1 MASQW
6 VHSDISTDK
15 ETPVNIALRPCLTCG
30 IETANGEN
38 GGKELGNGD
47 RYCETCFAT
56 RPRIV
61 IPQIRRNA

>member
-1 MASQW
+1 M
-6 VHSDISTDK
+6 
-15 ETPVNIALRPCLTCG
+15 NIALRPCLTCG